1 MKEENEK
8 MVRVTIRMT
17 AKQRDQLAERAEK
30 SSVSMSEYIRSLLTK
45 KTLAVEPPGEL
56 WEVLDC
62 LYSIHDMLLRIKKP
76 EFTEAARKLE
86 RSIVELQA
94 VFTAPKKP
102 AS

>member
-62 LYSIHDMLLRIKKP
+62 LYSIHDMLLRITKP